1 MPLFTFFVSTSV
13 EEPKCKHRKHLQ
25 NYNAIRRTT
34 ASVAG
39 SRMGRLVMVRAY
51 RKRVQPKTKNK
62 PPPSRSLLRI
72 FKPLTANAG
81 FMKYDFDLGEREFA
95 AIGHGTVHWA
105 FLEEAMFK
113 RTVLFARRAKVKVP
127 ADAHDLSFAKRLRAL
142 RLIINSTVKNSKR
155 LQWWHDVLDEIGTQN
170 GTRQKIVHGLWSY
183 NARHP
188 DRLFS
193 NPRPSIG
200 RWMTSFDVEKLFGF
214 GLRVG
219 ELSYALLN
227 PSRGGRPRKDAGF
240 QSYINRS
247 MLLRMA
253 GKADALGFPQSIQA
267 KQAPPPTPSLASLL
281 EKLKNKED

>member
-1 MPLFTFFVSTSV
+1 MARV
-13 EEPKCKHRKHLQ
+13 
-25 NYNAIRRTT
+25 
-34 ASVAG
+34 
-39 SRMGRLVMVRAY
+39 Y
-51 RKRVQPKTKNK
+51 RKRPTTKTKNK
-62 PPPSRSLLRI
+62 RGKPPPSMSLLRI
-72 FKPLTANAG
+72 FIPVGKSAPGSRHQFLA
-81 FMKYDFDLGEREFA
+81 YDFDLGEREYY

-142 RLIINSTVKNSKR
+142 RTIVNAVVKNGKR
-155 LQWWHDVLDEIGTQN
+155 LKWWHDVLDEIGTQN

-193 NPRPSIG
+193 TPRPSLG
-200 RWMTSFDVEKLFGF
+200 RWMTPFDVEKLFGF

-227 PSRGGRPRKDAGF
+227 PSRGGRPRKDGGF
-240 QSYINRS
+240 QSYISRS
-247 MLLRMA
+247 MLLRMT
-253 GKADALGFPQSIQA
+253 GKADAVGIPQPIPATST
-267 KQAPPPTPSLASLL
+267 PPLTPSQALLL
-281 EKLKNKED
+281 EKLKPKDR